1 MKGRLLV
8 RGEWSP
14 PRDDFP
20 STSPANAADVV
31 GTFPSATPA
40 EVGAAVAAARD
51 AFPLWRR
58 TSRILRAECFD
69 RLAQLI
75 KRDTDSLAELMA
87 RECGK
92 NVLECRAEVIEG
104 LHMVQYV
111 FGSGRAGVFGEVI
124 ASEIAEKDAFTRR
137 KPWGVVAV
145 ITPWNFPFAV
155 PLWMLGPSLLEGN
168 TAVFKP
174 SEDTPA
180 VGQRIVEL
188 FAEAGFPPGTVNLVH
203 GAGETGEAVVKH
215 PGVNVVC
222 FTGSYDVG
230 RRIQEVSASMSDRIV
245 AAEMG
250 GKNAVIVCDDAR
262 FDLAVTAGILSAF
275 KTTGQRCV
283 SASRILVHES
293 LIDKYANAFVETAR
307 RLKFGDPLDPK
318 NFAGPVIHQDSVRKI
333 LHYNAIARQE
343 GATVL
348 LDGGEFQ
355 PVKGTK
361 GCFLSPFVYRTE
373 WEPGVRA
380 IREEVF
386 GPHVALIPF
395 ADDEHAARIAN
406 DTEYGLS
413 MAVITESYR
422 RMRFFREECD
432 YGMGY
437 ANLPCIGAEV
447 HLPFGGVK
455 KSGNGHPSAAGLVNV
470 VTHQTAW
477 TVNHGTEIKMAQ
489 GLTSAI
495 DLETGAVPRSD
506 AVTGGD
512 SGVQLGAAVQSDDVP
527 TATPVRN
534 AAAPKRRR
542 PARIE
547 AGPSPELRTLIAT
560 ARGLSQVQIRQVA
573 DFAEFLAQK
582 YQQPAGD
589 EPELPTA
596 SETDDDDDDDE
607 VDLGGRTSSED
618 AVDLSGVLDGAAGPH
633 SSIGL
638 V

>member
-1 MKGRLLV
+1 MALLLPPVRGRHAIA
-8 RGEWSP
+8 GEWSD

-20 STSPANAADVV
+20 STNPANLAEVV
-31 GTFPSATPA
+31 GHFPSARPE
-40 EVGAAVAAARD
+40 EVGAAVDAARA
-51 AFPLWRR
+51 AFPAWRR
-58 TSRILRAECFD
+58 TSRVLRAECFD

-75 KRDTDSLAELMA
+75 KRDTDALAELMA

-92 NVLECRAEVIEG
+92 NVTECRAEVVEG

-111 FGSGRAGVFGEVI
+111 FGTGRMPFGEVI
-124 ASEIAEKDAFTRR
+124 ASEIAEKDAYTRR

-180 VGQRIVEL
+180 VGQRLAEL
-188 FAEAGFPPGTVNLVH
+188 FHEAGFPGGTVNLIH
-203 GAGETGEAVVKH
+203 GAAETGEALVH
-215 PGVNVVC
+215 NPGVNVVL

-230 RRIQEVSASMSDRIV
+230 KRIQEVSASMPDRMV

-262 FDLAVTAGILSAF
+262 FDLAVTAGIISAF

-283 SASRILVHES
+283 SASRILVHEA
-293 LIDKYANAFVETAR
+293 LIDRYAKAFTETAK

-318 NFAGPVIHQDSVRKI
+318 NFAGPVIHRDAVQKV
-333 LHYNAIARQE
+333 LGYNALARQE
-343 GATVL
+343 GAKVL
-348 LDGGEFQ
+348 LDGSEVQ
-355 PVKGTK
+355 PIPGTN

-373 WEPGVRA
+373 WKPGLRS

-395 ADDEHAARIAN
+395 KDDEDAVRIAN
-406 DTEYGLS
+406 DSEYGLS

-422 RMRFFREECD
+422 RMRFFRDECE

-437 ANLPCIGAEV
+437 VNLPCIGAEV

-455 KSGNGHPSAAGLVNV
+455 KSGNGHPSAAGLIEA
-470 VTHQTAW
+470 VTHKTAW

-489 GLTSAI
+489 GLTAAI
-495 DLETGAVPRSD
+495 DGS
-506 AVTGGD
+506 
-512 SGVQLGAAVQSDDVP
+512 
-527 TATPVRN
+527 
-534 AAAPKRRR
+534 
-542 PARIE
+542 PA
-547 AGPSPELRTLIAT
+547 
-560 ARGLSQVQIRQVA
+560 
-573 DFAEFLAQK
+573 
-582 YQQPAGD
+582 
-589 EPELPTA
+589 
-596 SETDDDDDDDE
+596 
-607 VDLGGRTSSED
+607 
-618 AVDLSGVLDGAAGPH
+618 
-633 SSIGL
+633 
-638 V
+638 

>member
-1 MKGRLLV
+1 MSGRLLIA
-8 RGEWSP
+8 GEWSP
-14 PRDDFP
+14 SRADFA
-20 STSPANAADVV
+20 STSPANLSEVV
-31 GTFPSATPA
+31 GTFPAALPV
-40 EVGAAVAAARD
+40 EVNAAVDAARA
-51 AFPLWRR
+51 AFPVWRR

-92 NVLECRAEVIEG
+92 NITECRAEVVEG

-111 FGSGRAGVFGEVI
+111 FGTGRIPFGEVI
-124 ASEIAEKDAFTRR
+124 ASEIAEKDVTVRR

-180 VGQRIVEL
+180 VGQRLVEL
-188 FAEAGFPPGTVNLVH
+188 FVEAGFPPGTINLVH
-203 GAGETGEAVVKH
+203 GAGEVGEALVKN
-215 PGVNVVC
+215 PSVNVVC

-230 RRIQEVSASMSDRIV
+230 RRIQEVSASMPDRVV

-293 LIDKYANAFVETAR
+293 LIDRYTKAFVETAK
-307 RLKFGDPLDPK
+307 RLKFGDPLDPR
-318 NFAGPVIHQDSVRKI
+318 NFAGPVIHRESVEKI
-333 LHYNAIARQE
+333 LVYNALAKKE
-343 GATVL
+343 GVTVL
-348 LDGGEFQ
+348 LDGGEIDPLQ
-355 PVKGTK
+355 ARSASK

-373 WEPGVRA
+373 HRPGLRV

-395 ADDEHAARIAN
+395 KDDEHAVRIAN

-422 RMRFFREECD
+422 RMRFFRDECD

-437 ANLPCIGAEV
+437 VNLPCIGAEV

-455 KSGNGHPSAAGLVNV
+455 KSGNGHPSAAALVDA
-470 VTHQTAW
+470 VTHRVAW
-477 TVNHGTEIKMAQ
+477 TVNHGTDIKMAQ
-489 GLTSAI
+489 GLTTAI
-495 DLETGAVPRSD
+495 D
-506 AVTGGD
+506 GG
-512 SGVQLGAAVQSDDVP
+512 
-527 TATPVRN
+527 
-534 AAAPKRRR
+534 
-542 PARIE
+542 PA
-547 AGPSPELRTLIAT
+547 
-560 ARGLSQVQIRQVA
+560 
-573 DFAEFLAQK
+573 
-582 YQQPAGD
+582 
-589 EPELPTA
+589 
-596 SETDDDDDDDE
+596 
-607 VDLGGRTSSED
+607 
-618 AVDLSGVLDGAAGPH
+618 
-633 SSIGL
+633 
-638 V
+638 